1 MGSPSAI
8 LMGKI
13 AEEYGLLDESTYQ
26 EGLATIFRS
35 ATTPVT
41 SGCSFETEREK
52 IAEDKGD
59 NAQRMDTKRTECC
72 FMLGKLYE
80 EGSAFP
86 LDALSGFLF
95 QREAARKGL
104 SEGLCGLG
112 VIYAVGKGVEFHEDE
127 ERRERERVK
136 KEGSS
141 SSGKE
146 GDEEGENETDTKK
159 NEPIEGEEDSATK
172 RARRIAVILY
182 AAAAEKGNAAAQYN
196 LALRYLEGS
205 DSLPFDQPKARALL
219 EASAAQHYPSSLCA
233 LGAMYQKGEGV
244 HKSDRKA
251 FEYYL
256 KAAELGEEWGQF
268 NVAVSYEI
276 VSPRLLSLS
285 LSL

>member
-35 ATTPVT
+35 ATTPVSA
-41 SGCSFETEREK
+41 SGCLFEKEREK
-52 IAEDKGD
+52 IAED
-59 NAQRMDTKRTECC
+59 NAQRMDTTRTECC

-86 LDALSGFLF
+86 LDALFGFLF
-95 QREAARKGL
+95 QREAARKGV
-104 SEGLCGLG
+104 SVGLCGLG
-112 VIYAVGKGVEFHEDE
+112 VIYAVGKGVEFHEAE

-146 GDEEGENETDTKK
+146 GDEEGENETDSKK
-159 NEPIEGEEDSATK
+159 KEPREGEEDSATK

-219 EASAAQHYPSSLCA
+219 EASAAQRYPSSLCA
-233 LGAMYQKGEGV
+233 LGAMYQNGEGV